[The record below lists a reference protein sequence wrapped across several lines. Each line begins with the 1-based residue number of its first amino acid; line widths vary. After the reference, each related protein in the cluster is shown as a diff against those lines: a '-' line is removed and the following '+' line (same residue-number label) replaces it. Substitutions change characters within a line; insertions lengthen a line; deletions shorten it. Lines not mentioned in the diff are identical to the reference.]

1 MKKLALVFALGAA
14 FSLAALADSW
24 TAVVSDSM
32 CGAQHKNATAD
43 DKKCVEG
50 CIKHHG
56 SKPVLVVGDKVYKI
70 SADSE
75 TKVMN
80 HLGDKVKV
88 EGTLAGD
95 TITIN
100 SVS

>member
-14 FSLAALADSW
+14 FALADSFSG
-24 TAVVSDSM
+24 VVSDSM
-32 CGAQHKNATAD
+32 CGAQHKAATAA

-50 CIKHHG
+50 CIKNHG
-56 SKPVLVVGDKVYKI
+56 SKPVLVVGDKVYRI

-75 TKVMN
+75 AKVMN

-88 EGTLAGD
+88 EGTVSGD
-95 TITIN
+95 TITIQ